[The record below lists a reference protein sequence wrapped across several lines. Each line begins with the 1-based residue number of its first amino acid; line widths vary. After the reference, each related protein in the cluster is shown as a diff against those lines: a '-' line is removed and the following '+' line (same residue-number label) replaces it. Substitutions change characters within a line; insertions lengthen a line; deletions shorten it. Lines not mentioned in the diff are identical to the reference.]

1 MSHKMFNNKDE
12 NQKESSI
19 EENNLETIEKENE
32 KLFLQLTNKNQ
43 DYFVQLDRRLDK
55 LTFDPKQKT
64 IILNQMFLET
74 IDFQEDAI
82 TARRRYGT
90 VTEQVDKIMGLDPQ
104 FLEGEVEDSPTWMI
118 YMDGALLLGGMF
130 SIING
135 FGAWRSLTTGS
146 ATSLSLVQ
154 LIMNFALGGLV
165 ALALNKYKPKP
176 GTTEGMLKYTA
187 VTIVSIFSFVLLM
200 GLAQFLVP
208 SVINPQLPPLMVMAI
223 GVIGLLL
230 KWYLKKELNI
240 KGTLF

>member
-1 MSHKMFNNKDE
+1 MFNKKDE
-12 NQKESSI
+12 SQQESFV
-19 EENNLETIEKENE
+19 EGNHLETIEKENE
-32 KLFLQLTNKNQ
+32 ELFLKLTNKNQ
-43 DYFVQLDRRLDK
+43 DYFVQLDRRLEE
-55 LTFDPKQKT
+55 LSFDPKQKT
-64 IILNQMFLET
+64 IVLNQMFLET

-82 TARRRYGT
+82 TARRMYGT
-90 VTEQVDKIMGLDPQ
+90 VTEQADKIVGLDPQ
-104 FLEGEVEDSPTWMI
+104 LLEGEVEDSPAWMI

-135 FGAWRSLTTGS
+135 FGAWRSLTVGS

-154 LIMNFALGGLV
+154 LIMNFALGGFV
-165 ALALNKYKPKP
+165 AMALNKYKPKP
-176 GTTEGMLKYTA
+176 GKTEGMLKYTA

-208 SVINPQLPPLMVMAI
+208 SIINPQLPPLMVMAI